1 MVPVAGGE
9 AADRRSRSS
18 QMTRQLYQRH
28 WEVMASARDSIA
40 HDKIETVE
48 YDSTTVGN
56 KRDDTDGAC

>member
-1 MVPVAGGE
+1 
-9 AADRRSRSS
+9 
-18 QMTRQLYQRH
+18 
-28 WEVMASARDSIA
+28 MASARDSIA